1 MRIAII
7 GAATALALIQ
17 PVLAQPLDCKNP
29 ADQASLNACIGQE
42 YQAAD
47 KQLNATYHAL
57 AAKLS
62 KGGQAQLQKAQRAW
76 IAYRDAQCDF
86 DTAASVGGTIHPTAE
101 AECLTTLTKLQTQHL
116 DQQLHCPEGD
126 VSCGGPP

>member
-7 GAATALALIQ
+7 GAATALTLIL
-17 PVLAQPLDCKNP
+17 PVTAQSLDCKNP
-29 ADQASLNACIGQE
+29 ADQNTLDTCIGLE
-42 YQAAD
+42 YRAAD
-47 KQLNATYHAL
+47 KQLNTTFQAL
-57 AAKLS
+57 MAKLG
-62 KGGQAQLQKAQRAW
+62 KDGRAQLQKAQRAW

-101 AECLTTLTKLQTQHL
+101 AECLATLTKMQTQHL

-126 VSCGGPP
+126 VSCGGP